1 MAVDERSRRE
11 LYESLEA
18 TLVSRSADTAMSLL
32 LPAGWADVA
41 TKTDVHQAVE
51 LSEQRLRNDVQHVL
65 NTITWRLSAVVAAA
79 VGIVLSVLVPFV
91 AQ

>member
-1 MAVDERSRRE
+1 MVLDERSRRE

-18 TLVSRSADTAMSLL
+18 ALGSKPADTAMAL
-32 LPAGWADVA
+32 LPPVGWADVA

-65 NTITWRLSAVVAAA
+65 NTITWRLVVAVGAA
-79 VGIVLSVLVPFV
+79 AGIVLGVVVPFV
-91 AQ
+91 A